1 MRSASGC
8 AAWCFQSLTQ
18 ACGSRRSSGTWHS
31 GVPSAVVGSIVH
43 EVKSTPMPMTS
54 AGSMPVV
61 ASSWRTVAPT
71 VAT

>member
-1 MRSASGC
+1 
-8 AAWCFQSLTQ
+8 
-18 ACGSRRSSGTWHS
+18 
-31 GVPSAVVGSIVH
+31 VH
-43 EVKSTPMPMTS
+43 EVKSMPMPMTC